1 MIKVFVLLSLT
12 WWLTVFPAAG
22 MCQEA
27 MSKQRNYV
35 GISAG
40 GALPE
45 DLESSERNL
54 FHTSLPD
61 TNLSD
66 EYMLGVRLG
75 HRPQMWH
82 KTSPIIVELE
92 ASMITKTDAK
102 SDNFLFN
109 PVGSSVTFAADILVR
124 DVMLNF
130 LLRHP
135 YGRIHP
141 YGGFGLGWAWFDI
154 DNARLILEPGFTWPG
169 TTSGVNHQGDLSDDA
184 FGYQFLL
191 GVSFDLT
198 DTVSLDAGY
207 RYFQTEPEFK
217 FRGAAFTEFEAPV
230 DLDLRMTY
238 KTHILALG
246 LTLWF

>member
-1 MIKVFVLLSLT
+1 MIKAFVLVSIT
-12 WWLTVFPAAG
+12 WWLILSPSVG
-22 MCQEA
+22 MTQEEK
-27 MSKQRNYV
+27 SKKLHYV
-35 GISAG
+35 GIAAG
-40 GALPE
+40 GAFPE
-45 DLESSERNL
+45 DLESSERTF
-54 FHTSLPD
+54 FHTSLPEA
-61 TNLSD
+61 NLSD
-66 EYMLGVRLG
+66 EYIFGVRLG
-75 HRPQMWH
+75 HRPHMWH
-82 KTSPIIVELE
+82 KTSPIVVELE

-109 PVGSSVTFAADILVR
+109 PVGSSVTLAADILVK

-135 YGRIHP
+135 YGRTHP
-141 YGGFGLGWAWFDI
+141 YGGFGLGWTWFDI
-154 DNARLILEPGFTWPG
+154 DNAKLILEPGFTWPG
-169 TTSGVNHQGDLSDDA
+169 TTSGVNRQGDLSYDA

-198 DTVSLDAGY
+198 DTVSLDLGY

-238 KTHILALG
+238 KTHIIALG
-246 LTLWF
+246 LILWF